1 MGTMRNSVFLWRRG
15 ILSLL
20 IFGFAIS
27 FAFAQGKTI
36 KGKVTSADEGALP
49 GVNILVQG
57 TLQGT
62 ISDAQGNY
70 TIAVPGPEAVLV
82 FSFIS
87 YTSKSITVGNQ
98 STLDVV
104 LDPAMSALN
113 EVVVTGYGT
122 QKKREVTSSI
132 TSVKS
137 DEFNKGSVSNP
148 VALIEGKV
156 SGLSISKPGGN
167 PNGTYDIRLRGMS
180 TIGANLGPLVIIDGV
195 IGGDLNNVD
204 PNDIESINVLKD
216 GSAAAIYGTRGSSGV
231 ILVQTK
237 KGKKGTAVID
247 YNVYVSAEMV
257 AKNTNVMNATEWRA
271 LKAEINQDQN
281 NTIGT
286 DFGASTDWFKQ
297 IEQTAFS
304 QTHNLAMSGGTDKTS
319 YRASIN
325 YRNNEGIMITTG
337 NQQLNGRINL
347 TQKALNDK
355 FTLDVNLGATENNKQ
370 LGHDD
375 AFRYASIYNP
385 TAPVMSSDAS
395 IDKDFATGKYAG
407 YFQQVLFDY
416 YNPVAILKL
425 DNQNQKDRLLNVSAK
440 GTYEIVK
447 GLSIDAF
454 YSFQTANQHRGEYM
468 SKYDYFGGMNRN
480 GLATVQDDNQESK
493 LFESTVHYAGDVTS
507 ALNLTV
513 LGGYSYQEFVNDES
527 YLQAGNFLTD
537 NFSVNNLAAALDWAN
552 GKGTVTSYKNSNK
565 LIAFF
570 GRVNLNI
577 NSTFFV
583 SASAR
588 YEGSSRFGSANKWGL
603 FPAIG
608 GGADLSKLIN
618 IDIIDNLK
626 LRVNYGIT
634 GNLPNDSYLSLQR
647 LGPQGNFFYNGT
659 FVQSYSPVSN
669 ANPDLKWEKK
679 GEFDAGFD
687 FSLFNSKLSGSFDFY
702 TRTTN
707 DVLFY
712 YNVPVPPNLYNQAWL
727 NLGKIKSSGL
737 ELTLNYNVVRKGD
750 FSYSVSLTPSY
761 ILENTLVK
769 LSGTYNGA
777 ELKYGRQEI
786 GDMGSPGQNGT
797 PIAVVEEGKPIGQI
811 LTYVYEGI
819 DATGKFVFKDTNGDG
834 TITGADRIVTGN
846 GMPKFLIGFGNT
858 LTYKNWDLNVFFRGV
873 FGHSLVNSF
882 RAFYEVPAYIT
893 SYNLP
898 KTTTDLRSAD
908 GKLLAVTSGTLSSK
922 YVEKGDFV
930 SLDNM
935 ALGYNFSLPKSS
947 AFSKIRVYLAGNN
960 LFYITKYTG
969 VDPNPRYLDSDP
981 TLGTYNSALVTGI
994 DRRNTWFRTRSVT
1007 FGANFVF

>member
-87 YTSKSITVGNQ
+87 YTSKSVTVGNQ

-137 DEFNKGSVSNP
+137 DEFNKGSVSSP

-167 PNGTYDIRLRGMS
+167 PNGSYDIRLRGMS

-237 KGKKGTAVID
+237 KGKKVTAVID
-247 YNVYVSAEMV
+247 YNVYFSSEMV
-257 AKNTNVMNATEWRA
+257 AKNTNVMNAAEWRA
-271 LKAEINQDQN
+271 MSAEV
-281 NTIGT
+281 GLGK
-286 DFGASTDWFKQ
+286 DFGFSTDWFKQ

-319 YRASIN
+319 YRASVN
-325 YRNNEGIMITTG
+325 YRDNEGIMITTG

-355 FTLDVNLGATENNKQ
+355 FTLDINLGATENNKQ
-370 LGHDD
+370 IGHDD

-395 IDKDFATGKYAG
+395 IDQDFATGKYAG

-537 NFSVNNLAAALDWAN
+537 NFTINNLAAALDWNN
-552 GKGTVTSYKNSNK
+552 GKGTATSYKNSNK

-577 NSTFFV
+577 NSTSV
-583 SASAR
+583 S
-588 YEGSSRFGSANKWGL
+588 
-603 FPAIG
+603 
-608 GGADLSKLIN
+608 
-618 IDIIDNLK
+618 
-626 LRVNYGIT
+626 
-634 GNLPNDSYLSLQR
+634 
-647 LGPQGNFFYNGT
+647 
-659 FVQSYSPVSN
+659 
-669 ANPDLKWEKK
+669 
-679 GEFDAGFD
+679 
-687 FSLFNSKLSGSFDFY
+687 Y
-702 TRTTN
+702 TH
-707 DVLFY
+707 
-712 YNVPVPPNLYNQAWL
+712 
-727 NLGKIKSSGL
+727 
-737 ELTLNYNVVRKGD
+737 LTL
-750 FSYSVSLTPSY
+750 P
-761 ILENTLVK
+761 
-769 LSGTYNGA
+769 
-777 ELKYGRQEI
+777 
-786 GDMGSPGQNGT
+786 
-797 PIAVVEEGKPIGQI
+797 
-811 LTYVYEGI
+811 
-819 DATGKFVFKDTNGDG
+819 
-834 TITGADRIVTGN
+834 
-846 GMPKFLIGFGNT
+846 
-858 LTYKNWDLNVFFRGV
+858 
-873 FGHSLVNSF
+873 
-882 RAFYEVPAYIT
+882 
-893 SYNLP
+893 
-898 KTTTDLRSAD
+898 
-908 GKLLAVTSGTLSSK
+908 
-922 YVEKGDFV
+922 
-930 SLDNM
+930 
-935 ALGYNFSLPKSS
+935 
-947 AFSKIRVYLAGNN
+947 
-960 LFYITKYTG
+960 
-969 VDPNPRYLDSDP
+969 
-981 TLGTYNSALVTGI
+981 
-994 DRRNTWFRTRSVT
+994 
-1007 FGANFVF
+1007 

>member
-1 MGTMRNSVFLWRRG
+1 MT
-15 ILSLL
+15 
-20 IFGFAIS
+20 
-27 FAFAQGKTI
+27 
-36 KGKVTSADEGALP
+36 
-49 GVNILVQG
+49 
-57 TLQGT
+57 
-62 ISDAQGNY
+62 DAGGNY
-70 TIAVPGPEAVLV
+70 TISVPGPEAVLL

-87 YTSKSITVGNQ
+87 YTTQAVTVGNQ
-98 STLDVV
+98 STVDVV
-104 LDPAMSALN
+104 LVPALSALN

-137 DEFNKGSVSNP
+137 DEFNKGSVQSP
-148 VALIEGKV
+148 VALIQGKV
-156 SGLSISKPGGN
+156 SGLSISKPGGD
-167 PNGTYDIRLRGMS
+167 PNGDYNIRLRGMS

-237 KGKKGTAVID
+237 RGKKGTAVVD
-247 YNVYVSAEMV
+247 YNVYTTAEMV
-257 AKNTNVMNATEWRA
+257 AKNTNVMNAAQWRA
-271 LKAEINQDQN
+271 MSAEVGL
-281 NTIGT
+281 GT
-286 DFGASTDWFKQ
+286 DFGGNTDWFKA
-297 IEQTAFS
+297 IEQTAIS
-304 QTHNLAMSGGTDKTS
+304 QAHNISMSGGSDKTS
-319 YRASIN
+319 YRASVN
-325 YRNNEGIMITTG
+325 YRDNQGIMITTG
-337 NQQLNGRINL
+337 NQMLNGRINL
-347 TQKALNDK
+347 TQKALDDK
-355 FTLDVNLGATENNKQ
+355 LTLDVNIGATQNNKQ
-370 LGHDD
+370 LGHND

-385 TAPVMSSDAS
+385 TAPVTSTDPAY
-395 IDKDFATGKYAG
+395 TQYGG

-425 DNQNQKDRLLNVSAK
+425 DTQNQKDRLLNMSIK

-454 YSFQTANQHRGEYM
+454 YSFQTSNKHRSEYM

-480 GLATVQDDNQESK
+480 GLATVQDDNSESK
-493 LFESTVHYAGDVTS
+493 LFETTAHYMGDVTS
-507 ALNLTV
+507 SLNLSV

-537 NFSVNNLAAALDWAN
+537 NFTYNNLAAALDWKN
-552 GKGTVTSYKNSNK
+552 GRGTITSFKNSEK

-570 GRVNLNI
+570 GRVTANLNNTWFI
-577 NSTFFV
+577 T
-583 SASAR
+583 ASAR

-618 IDIIDNLK
+618 IDFIDNLK

-634 GNLPNDSYLSLQR
+634 GNRPNDSYLSLLR
-647 LGPQGNFFYNGT
+647 LGPQGNFYYNGS
-659 FVQSYSPVSN
+659 FVPGYSPVSN
-669 ANPDLKWEKK
+669 ANTDLKWEKK

-702 TRTTN
+702 TRTTT
-707 DVLFY
+707 DLLFQY
-712 YNVPVPPNLYNQAWL
+712 QVPVPPNLFNQAWL

-737 ELTLNYNVVRKGD
+737 ELSLNYNVVKKAD
-750 FSYSVSLTPSY
+750 FNYSITLTPSY
-761 ILENTLVK
+761 ILDNTLVS
-769 LSGTYNGA
+769 LSGKFNGA
-777 ELKYGRQEI
+777 DLNYGRQEL

-797 PIAVVEEGKPIGQI
+797 PVAVVEEGKPLGQI

-819 DATGKFVFKDTNGDG
+819 DASGKFIFKDVNNDG
-834 TITGADRIVTGN
+834 SISAADRTVTGN
-846 GMPKFLIGFGNT
+846 GLPKFLIGFGNT
-858 LTYKNWDLNVFFRGV
+858 LSYKNWDLNVFFRGV
-873 FGHSLVNSF
+873 FGHDLVNSF

-908 GKLLAVTSGTLSSK
+908 GTLLAVTSGTVSSK

-930 SLDNM
+930 SLDNV

-947 AFSKIRVYLAGNN
+947 AFSKIRLYVAGNN

-969 VDPNPRYLDSDP
+969 VDPNPRYIDP
-981 TLGTYNSALVTGI
+981 ETGNSPLITGM

>member
-20 IFGFAIS
+20 LFGFAIS
-27 FAFAQGKTI
+27 FACAQGITV
-36 KGKVTSADEGALP
+36 KGKVTSVAEGPLP
-49 GVNILVQG
+49 GVNIV
-57 TLQGT
+57 LQGT
-62 ISDAQGNY
+62 TTGVMTDAGGNY
-70 TIAVPGPEAVLV
+70 SINVPGPQAVLV

-87 YTSKSITVGNQ
+87 YTTQNVTVGTQ
-98 STLDVV
+98 STVYVV
-104 LDPAMSALN
+104 LAPSLNELN

-137 DEFNKGSVSNP
+137 DEFNKGSVSDP
-148 VALIEGKV
+148 VALIQGKV

-167 PNGTYDIRLRGMS
+167 PNGSYDIRLRGMS

-216 GSAAAIYGTRGSSGV
+216 GSAAAIYGSRGSSGV

-247 YNVYVSAEMV
+247 YNVYFSAEMV
-257 AKNTNVMNATEWRA
+257 AKNTNVMNAAEWRA
-271 LKAEINQDQN
+271 MKAEINSTQN

-286 DFGASTDWFKQ
+286 DFGASTNWFKQ

-395 IDKDFATGKYAG
+395 IDADFATNKYAG

-425 DNQNQKDRLLNVSAK
+425 DTNDGQNRILNLNMRA
-440 GTYEIVK
+440 TYELLK
-447 GLSIDAF
+447 GLNIDAF
-454 YSFQTANQHRGEYM
+454 YSIQNSGDLNGVYY

-537 NFSVNNLAAALDWAN
+537 NFSVNNLAAALDWAD

-608 GGADLSKLIN
+608 GGAD
-618 IDIIDNLK
+618 
-626 LRVNYGIT
+626 
-634 GNLPNDSYLSLQR
+634 
-647 LGPQGNFFYNGT
+647 
-659 FVQSYSPVSN
+659 
-669 ANPDLKWEKK
+669 
-679 GEFDAGFD
+679 
-687 FSLFNSKLSGSFDFY
+687 
-702 TRTTN
+702 
-707 DVLFY
+707 
-712 YNVPVPPNLYNQAWL
+712 
-727 NLGKIKSSGL
+727 
-737 ELTLNYNVVRKGD
+737 
-750 FSYSVSLTPSY
+750 
-761 ILENTLVK
+761 
-769 LSGTYNGA
+769 
-777 ELKYGRQEI
+777 
-786 GDMGSPGQNGT
+786 
-797 PIAVVEEGKPIGQI
+797 
-811 LTYVYEGI
+811 
-819 DATGKFVFKDTNGDG
+819 
-834 TITGADRIVTGN
+834 
-846 GMPKFLIGFGNT
+846 
-858 LTYKNWDLNVFFRGV
+858 
-873 FGHSLVNSF
+873 
-882 RAFYEVPAYIT
+882 
-893 SYNLP
+893 
-898 KTTTDLRSAD
+898 
-908 GKLLAVTSGTLSSK
+908 
-922 YVEKGDFV
+922 
-930 SLDNM
+930 
-935 ALGYNFSLPKSS
+935 
-947 AFSKIRVYLAGNN
+947 
-960 LFYITKYTG
+960 
-969 VDPNPRYLDSDP
+969 
-981 TLGTYNSALVTGI
+981 
-994 DRRNTWFRTRSVT
+994 
-1007 FGANFVF
+1007 

>member
-87 YTSKSITVGNQ
+87 YTSKSVTVGNQ

-137 DEFNKGSVSNP
+137 DEFNKGSVSSP

-167 PNGTYDIRLRGMS
+167 PNGSYDIRLRGMS

-216 GSAAAIYGTRGSSGV
+216 GSAAAIYGSRGSSGV

-247 YNVYVSAEMV
+247 YNVYFSAEMV
-257 AKNTNVMNATEWRA
+257 ARNTNVMNAAEWRA

-297 IEQTAFS
+297 IEQTACS

-325 YRNNEGIMITTG
+325 YRDNEGIMITTG

-355 FTLDVNLGATENNKQ
+355 FTLDVNLSATENNKQ

-395 IDKDFATGKYAG
+395 IDQDFATGKYAG

-416 YNPVAILKL
+416 YNPMAILKL
-425 DNQNQKDRLLNVSAK
+425 DQQNQKDRLLNVSAK

-447 GLSIDAF
+447 GLSNDAF
-454 YSFQTANQHRGEYM
+454 YSFQTSNAHREEYM
-468 SKYDYFGGMNRN
+468 SKYDYFGGMGRN
-480 GLATVQDDNQESK
+480 GLATVQDNNSESK

-507 ALNLTV
+507 ALNLSV

-537 NFSVNNLAAALDWAN
+537 NFTVNNLAAALDWNN

-618 IDIIDNLK
+618 IDFIDNLK

-634 GNLPNDSYLSLQR
+634 GMQPNDSYLSLLR
-647 LGPQGNFFYNGT
+647 LGPQVNFFYNGT
-659 FVQSYSPVSN
+659 FVPGYSPVSN
-669 ANPDLKWEKK
+669 ANTDLKWEKK

-687 FSLFNSKLSGSFDFY
+687 FSVFNSKLSGSFDFY
-702 TRTTN
+702 TRTTK
-707 DVLFY
+707 DLLFQY
-712 YNVPVPPNLYNQAWL
+712 QVPVPPNLYNL
-727 NLGKIKSSGL
+727 
-737 ELTLNYNVVRKGD
+737 
-750 FSYSVSLTPSY
+750 SL
-761 ILENTLVK
+761 I
-769 LSGTYNGA
+769 
-777 ELKYGRQEI
+777 
-786 GDMGSPGQNGT
+786 
-797 PIAVVEEGKPIGQI
+797 
-811 LTYVYEGI
+811 
-819 DATGKFVFKDTNGDG
+819 
-834 TITGADRIVTGN
+834 
-846 GMPKFLIGFGNT
+846 
-858 LTYKNWDLNVFFRGV
+858 
-873 FGHSLVNSF
+873 
-882 RAFYEVPAYIT
+882 
-893 SYNLP
+893 
-898 KTTTDLRSAD
+898 
-908 GKLLAVTSGTLSSK
+908 
-922 YVEKGDFV
+922 
-930 SLDNM
+930 
-935 ALGYNFSLPKSS
+935 
-947 AFSKIRVYLAGNN
+947 
-960 LFYITKYTG
+960 
-969 VDPNPRYLDSDP
+969 
-981 TLGTYNSALVTGI
+981 
-994 DRRNTWFRTRSVT
+994 
-1007 FGANFVF
+1007 